1 MEAGATTGARRGA
14 MLEAGSTAPD
24 FELTDDQGRRVRL
37 RDFRGRR
44 VVLYFYPK
52 DGTPGCTRE
61 ACSFRDV
68 HAELQRAGV
77 VVLGVSPDTPQ
88 SHAAF
93 RQRHGLP
100 FPLLSDPEGKVAQ
113 AYGAWAQ
120 KNLYGRKRWGVARTT
135 FLVGPDGRVERVWRR
150 VRPDGHGEEV
160 LAAVRGEPG
169 GSS

>member
-1 MEAGATTGARRGA
+1 
-14 MLEAGSTAPD
+14 MLEPGAVAPD
-24 FELTDDQGRRVRL
+24 FELVDHQGQHVRL

-68 HAELQRAGV
+68 HQELQRAGV
-77 VVLGVSPDTPQ
+77 VVLGVSPDSPQ
-88 SHAAF
+88 SHARF
-93 RQRHGLP
+93 RERHGLP

-120 KNLYGRKRWGVARTT
+120 KTLYGRKRWGVARTT
-135 FLVGPDGRVERVWRR
+135 FLIGADGKVEQVWRR
-150 VRPDGHGEEV
+150 VRPDGHGQEV
-160 LAAVRGEPG
+160 LTALQEGAG
-169 GSS
+169 GKP